1 MANYNKVLLMG
12 NLTRD
17 PEVRWSGD
25 TAIASFGMAVNRVWY
40 NANNQKQEEVCFVDL
55 TAFGKT
61 AETLNEYVNKGSPLF
76 VEGRLQFDQ
85 WDDRETGAKRSKL
98 KVVVERFQF
107 LGGREDSETGQQPQ
121 NQGRTQGRQTRAPQ
135 GRKED
140 QPRDNRSDGFDFD
153 DIPFSLLIACVGA
166 AATALFGA

>member
-17 PEVRWSGD
+17 LEIRWSGD

-40 NANNQKQEEVCFVDL
+40 NAQDQKQEEVCFVDL

-107 LGGREDSETGQQPQ
+107 LGGREDGDGQQ
-121 NQGRTQGRQTRAPQ
+121 NRGRTQTRAPQ
-135 GRKED
+135 GRKDD
-140 QPRDNRSDGFDFD
+140 QPRDDRSDNYDFGE
-153 DIPFSLLIACVGA
+153 IPF
-166 AATALFGA
+166 